1 MQSGTQTDCVDTL
14 WLRAA
19 ILVSNLPSLACGWV
33 SNLLRGRGT
42 ARKNIF
48 ALYSPPTGYKP
59 PTLVLS
65 VHLKSRW
72 PSVTQSASSRRPS
85 GGIGNCE
92 QSIGTKK
99 KFCNLGNCELAIV
112 WKRRCSTACK
122 EGERE
127 LIRRLIFI
135 ISSPNHLTGWR
146 YIYIFS
152 GGRDLVF
159 VASTRQFSVRFN
171 FKVVKG
177 WGLCPFRFHVLL
189 SHGEVTRTCFFL
201 CTGHWRIHAGCL
213 TTARNTGKEH

>member
-1 MQSGTQTDCVDTL
+1 MQSGTQTDFVDTL
-14 WLRAA
+14 WLQAV
-19 ILVSNLPSLACGWV
+19 ILASNLSSLACGWV

-85 GGIGNCE
+85 GGTGDYE
-92 QSIGTKK
+92 QSIGRKK
-99 KFCNLGNCELAIV
+99 RKFCNLGNCELAIV
-112 WKRRCSTACK
+112 WKRRCSTAYK

-135 ISSPNHLTGWR
+135 ISSPNHLSGWR
-146 YIYIFS
+146 YIHINILMVEFVLKNV
-152 GGRDLVF
+152 LVWP
-159 VASTRQFSVRFN
+159 AISD
-171 FKVVKG
+171 
-177 WGLCPFRFHVLL
+177 
-189 SHGEVTRTCFFL
+189 
-201 CTGHWRIHAGCL
+201 
-213 TTARNTGKEH
+213 